1 MQVRN
6 SSILA
11 DKGKCFLSI
20 YYWHQFSLFFIF
32 VQAGIRC
39 GNVTKRALF
48 PASVNIQEVL
58 AATHLY
64 IWIHASTE
72 AGNRVIG
79 SAHLGV
85 HRTVSQWMLFIY
97 IYIYIYRHNY
107 RDVYIYT
114 KIWKT
119 SLLNSSHYCYVVYV
133 IYTKCLRPF
142 ASALCCK
149 TILGT
154 YVADIIVAWK
164 APTISSWT
172 WRQRGHFRSENDNEF
187 GGRPCHMP
195 PMWLNCAHSTP
206 GNR

>member
-1 MQVRN
+1 MHAISRPFASLFCSHITWMPRNGMQVRN

-85 HRTVSQWMLFIY
+85 HRTVSQWMFFL
-97 IYIYIYRHNY
+97 YIYIYRHRY
-107 RDVYIYT
+107 KSISISHLRSMMFAVLIIT
-114 KIWKT
+114 KKVCW
-119 SLLNSSHYCYVVYV
+119 
-133 IYTKCLRPF
+133 
-142 ASALCCK
+142 
-149 TILGT
+149 
-154 YVADIIVAWK
+154 
-164 APTISSWT
+164 
-172 WRQRGHFRSENDNEF
+172 
-187 GGRPCHMP
+187 M
-195 PMWLNCAHSTP
+195 
-206 GNR
+206 